1 MCPCLVVNRTNYNQL
16 IGVAAALFSA
26 LLADTVSPRYSA
38 SLLLH
43 AAVVY
48 LTCFAPAGTSCLL
61 PPDNSPQAIVPPTAV
76 SEMSEMREMLKR
88 QQEQLDQLV
97 GSIAQLQNSNQYR
110 RPPRPGPLICMRCN
124 EPGHFANESNG
135 ERVASRSHFP
145 SRPLLNAGRQSRPHS
160 MSEN

>member
-1 MCPCLVVNRTNYNQL
+1 MCVCPCLVVNRTNYNQL

-110 RPPRPGPLICMRCN
+110 RPPRPGPLICRRCN
-124 EPGHFANESNG
+124 QPGHYANECDG
-135 ERVASRSHFP
+135 EHIPSRSQFP
-145 SRPLLNAGRQSRPHS
+145 SRPPL
-160 MSEN
+160 EC